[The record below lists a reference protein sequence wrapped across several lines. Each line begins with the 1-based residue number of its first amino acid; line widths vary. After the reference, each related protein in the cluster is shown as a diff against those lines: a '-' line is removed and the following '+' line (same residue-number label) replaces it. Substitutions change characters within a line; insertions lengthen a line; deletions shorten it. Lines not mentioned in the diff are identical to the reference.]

1 MSDSTLIGV
10 ILTIVQVAVLVSVI
24 LPSAR
29 AMLHGK
35 ATLISVFFCFA
46 MGCYLFSDLYWVA
59 YDCLRPDTR
68 MPFAVNEFS
77 ECAMILF
84 LSEGLEKVLRDEKRI
99 AGEIIFSFFFI
110 GANIALW
117 ILWSGE
123 WVQDI
128 LFGIPYVYFL
138 WLLIR
143 GIKSRDLLPKIER
156 AGIVLLN
163 FLILA
168 LEFVALYS
176 EKMDKTM
183 NIPIAILT
191 FGGLA
196 WLLIRSIKTKDVFLA
211 FTFFFSSIMA
221 MYSFADLFYNLA
233 TAANTVAL
241 PLMYFSIKK
250 ERDKDDL
257 R

>member
-1 MSDSTLIGV
+1 MSDATLI
-10 ILTIVQVAVLVSVI
+10 SVI
-24 LPSAR
+24 LSVIQVVVLIAVILPTAR
-29 AMLHGK
+29 AMLSGK
-35 ATLISVFFCFA
+35 TTLISVFFCFA

-84 LSEGLEKVLRDEKRI
+84 LSAGLEKVLKDERKV
-99 AGEIIFSFFFI
+99 AWEIIFSFAFI

-211 FTFFFSSIMA
+211 FAFFFSSIMA

-241 PLMYFSIKK
+241 PLMYFSMKK